1 MQPLFQ
7 VLFGLC
13 SVTRALAKCC
23 LKPRFPSLPVPGKMK
38 PNLRLSS
45 SNANDK
51 TQNLTKAQP
60 YEREG
65 RQREQEER
73 EDNIL
78 NYETRLIF

>member
-1 MQPLFQ
+1 
-7 VLFGLC
+7 
-13 SVTRALAKCC
+13 
-23 LKPRFPSLPVPGKMK
+23 MK